1 MTDLFADR
9 LAEAVLSKAS
19 PVVVGLDPDP
29 ARLPAELIKQNSSGD
44 PRVDTA
50 QAIREFNA
58 AVIEQVAPFA
68 CAVKP
73 QIAYYEACGAPGIQ
87 AFEDTI
93 KMAHDAGLLVISDV
107 KRGDIGSTAKAY
119 AAAHLLAPEAG
130 DAITVNP
137 YLGTDS
143 IQPFLD
149 ACAVKG
155 GGLFVLVRTS
165 NPSASEIQDLSVD
178 GRPVHEHVAS
188 LVSRWGNSLRGS
200 CGYSSVGAVVGATV
214 PAELAKLRALLPNT
228 WFLIPGVGAQ
238 GGSASDVAAAF
249 DERGLGAVINSSRG
263 ILYAYGNPAT
273 KDWRSPI
280 GAAAR
285 QLRDDLAEVRGAGP
299 ALTSNGP

>member
-9 LAEAVLSKAS
+9 LAEAVLTKAS

-29 ARLPAELIKQNSSGD
+29 ARMPKELLSSTSSGD
-44 PRVDTA
+44 PREDTA

-58 AVIEQVAPFA
+58 AVIEQVAPYA

-73 QIAYYEACGAPGIQ
+73 QIAFYEACGPPGIQ

-93 KMAHDAGLLVISDV
+93 QMAHDAGLLVISDV
-107 KRGDIGSTAKAY
+107 KRGDIGSTAQAY
-119 AAAHLLAPEAG
+119 AAAHLLAPVSG

-149 ACAVKG
+149 ACGTVG

-165 NPSASEIQDLSVD
+165 NPSAGEIQDLCPD
-178 GRPVHEHVAS
+178 ERPVHEHVAR
-188 LVSRWGNSLRGS
+188 LVATWGDAFVGS
-200 CGYSSVGAVVGATV
+200 CGYSSIGAVVGATA
-214 PAELAKLRALLPNT
+214 PAELRKLRELLPCA

-238 GGSASDVAAAF
+238 GGAAADVAPAF
-249 DERGLGAVINSSRG
+249 DDRGLGAVINSSRA
-263 ILYAYGNPAT
+263 ILYAFGDPSSR
-273 KDWRSPI
+273 DWRTPI
-280 GAAAR
+280 GTAAR
-285 QLRDDLAEVRGAGP
+285 QLRDELAQVRSKGP
-299 ALTSNGP
+299 TLTPNGP